1 MYHQAPAPVRRMGLM
16 STNIPV
22 NGGYGATAHGTADY
36 GRVLG
41 LGWPVWLWQKDKYQ
55 ECAGYRKAVD
65 SWVKAKK
72 NGIKQYGKVPGY
84 IDTLRGSGTVVKKM
98 KSLETQGKA
107 AWKVCNSAKKG
118 AKKGWTE
125 IDVNGGAGIGGDMAV
140 DPLTGL
146 PIDPLTGLP
155 MDDYASMDTGS
166 ETPWG
171 LLAGV
176 GVLAAVVGGVI
187 IMRRR
192 KARG

>member
-36 GRVLG
+36 GRILG
-41 LGWPVWLWQKDKYQ
+41 IGWPVWLWKKSKYQ

-65 SWVKAKK
+65 SWVKVKK
-72 NGIKQYGKVPGY
+72 NGINKYGKVPGWF
-84 IDTLRGSGTVVKKM
+84 RGEGAVSSKM
-98 KSLETQGKA
+98 KSLEAQGKA
-107 AWKVCNSAKKG
+107 AWKVCKSAEKG
-118 AKKGWTE
+118 AKKGWTD
-125 IDVNGGAGIGGDMAV
+125 IDVGGGNLEVGAMGV

-146 PIDPLTGLP
+146 PVDPLTGLP